1 LNYCLIAH
9 SGASEEKSINSLEA
23 RPIEQSASLIEEII
37 GFITRV
43 NSTTNFVFDEDFS
56 VDLEHY
62 CAELEFLV

>member
-1 LNYCLIAH
+1 M
-9 SGASEEKSINSLEA
+9 NSLEA

-43 NSTTNFVFDEDFS
+43 NSTQNFVFDDDFS
-56 VDLEHY
+56 VELEHY